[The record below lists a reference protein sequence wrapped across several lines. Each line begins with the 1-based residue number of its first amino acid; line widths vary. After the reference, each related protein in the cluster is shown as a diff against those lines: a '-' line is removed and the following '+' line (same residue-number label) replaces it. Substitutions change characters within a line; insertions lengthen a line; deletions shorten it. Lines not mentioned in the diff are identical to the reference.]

1 MQGIGIF
8 CGTFNPI
15 HLGHL
20 LVAECARDQFN
31 LEKVLFITSP
41 RPPHRSDVLLD
52 AHERHNMVAC
62 AVAGNPAFEASMLE
76 IERTGPSYTIDTI
89 RQVLERFGNERQMN
103 LLLGADNLKQLST
116 WHRVDEICKLVRLL
130 VAPRFADVN
139 RGSQS
144 ALHSGN
150 GNIPAQAEYELIDFP
165 AVDISSSEIRKR
177 IGEGRSVL
185 YMVPPA
191 VNQLLSAKGYYRGSR
206 V

>member
-20 LVAECARDQFN
+20 LVAECARDQFE
-31 LEKVLFITSP
+31 LEKILFITSP
-41 RPPHRSDVLLD
+41 RPPHRSDVLLE
-52 AHERHNMVAC
+52 ARERHNMVAC
-62 AVAGNPAFEASMLE
+62 AVAGNPNFEASMLE
-76 IERTGPSYTIDTI
+76 IERPGPSYTIDTI
-89 RQVLERFGNERQMN
+89 RQVIERFGNDCQMN

-116 WHRVDEICKLVRLL
+116 WHRVDEICRFVRFL

-139 RGSQS
+139 ERSQS
-144 ALHSGN
+144 TLHSGN
-150 GNIPAQAEYELIDFP
+150 GNIPAQAKYELIDFP

-177 IGEGRSVL
+177 IAEGRTVL

-191 VNQLLSAKGYYRGSR
+191 VNQLLSTKGYYRGSR